1 MTRSAEN
8 KIKFARFAAGMT
20 QTEMSEKYGIPADTI
35 KAWDCG
41 RSYPQKWVESL
52 LLNKL
57 QEDTNMVKVNFYG
70 GESRFSEK
78 IVNYMLA
85 DARGI
90 ELYAEIEVPDDV
102 DDEFYGYDELKKEIL
117 AQAIDKE
124 IDIKQ
129 LNFWLD

>member
-1 MTRSAEN
+1 M
-8 KIKFARFAAGMT
+8 I
-20 QTEMSEKYGIPADTI
+20 
-35 KAWDCG
+35 
-41 RSYPQKWVESL
+41 
-52 LLNKL
+52 
-57 QEDTNMVKVNFYG
+57 KVNFYG

-78 IVNYMLA
+78 AVNYMLA

-90 ELYAEIEVPDDV
+90 ELHAEIEIPDDV